1 MAVLVAGSILVAPVF
16 TAFHVDEE
24 EKAPHSMNKDLWTA
38 AFIRQATADDT
49 RALVETLT
57 EAADWVERLD
67 GTTMWVEGE
76 LEEHRVRAE
85 ADAGMFVVAEI
96 DGRVVGAIRFQLED
110 QLFWPD
116 LDGSDSAFVHR
127 LAVRRANAGQG
138 ISRALLQWAVERARL
153 LGKRYLRLDC
163 DADRPRLRELYERF
177 GFRLHSY
184 RHVGAY
190 YVSRYELDVRLKPDA
205 T

>member
-1 MAVLVAGSILVAPVF
+1 
-16 TAFHVDEE
+16 
-24 EKAPHSMNKDLWTA
+24 MNQDLWTA
-38 AFIRQATADDT
+38 ASIRQATADDT

-85 ADAGMFVVAEI
+85 AEAGMFVVAEI
-96 DGRVVGAIRFQLED
+96 DGHVVGAIRFQLED

-116 LDGSDSAFVHR
+116 LDGRDSAFVHR
-127 LAVRRANAGQG
+127 LAVRRAHAGQG
-138 ISRALLQWAVERARL
+138 ISVALLQWAVERARSL
-153 LGKRYLRLDC
+153 HKRYLRLDC
-163 DADRPRLRELYERF
+163 DADRPRLRELYEGF

-184 RHVGAY
+184 RQVGAY
-190 YVSRYELDVRLKPDA
+190 SVSRYELDVRLKPDA